1 MGWKRRYRFIDR
13 KQQVRFAVSA
23 GLFSFLIPLL
33 FLGLT
38 AFPTLSDLFLRDD
51 AVHVHPLFTQ
61 LVDFCFRH
69 WSLVLLYLL
78 FISLAS
84 ILFSHLIFGPM
95 RRFEMVLAQKK
106 ENPGERVVCNLRKG
120 DYFHSF
126 SKRLEEAL
134 NERQVAENPGQSM
147 AKQDL

>member
-1 MGWKRRYRFIDR
+1 MAWKRRYRFTDR
-13 KQQVRFAVSA
+13 KQQVRFAISA
-23 GLFSFLIPLL
+23 GLFSFLLPIL

-51 AVHVHPLFTQ
+51 AVHIHPLFSQ

-84 ILFSHLIFGPM
+84 LFFSHLIFGPM

-106 ENPGERVVCNLRKG
+106 ENPGERVFCNLRKG
-120 DYFHSF
+120 DYFHGF
-126 SKRLEEAL
+126 SKELEEVL
-134 NERQVAENPGQSM
+134 NEKQVAENPGQSM